1 MHLERITIKH
11 IIISDTQCKPGQD
24 FSYLRTIGNYIVAKK
39 PDKVIVIGDF
49 ADMESLCSYDVGTK
63 SFEGR
68 RYKEDIK
75 ASHEAMTVLM
85 TPLMEHNAKAKANKE
100 KQYKPEL
107 HLTLGNHE
115 NRINKAVERDAKLE
129 GVLSVSDLAYENF
142 GFKVYPFLDVVV
154 LDGVAYSH
162 YFTSGIMGRPVPNAA
177 QLLIKK
183 HMSCVMGHVQD
194 RGIAYGKR
202 ADGKHMTGIFAG
214 LSTPYEEGYL
224 TPQTNN
230 SWRGIWVLHD
240 VNDGEFDE
248 MPVSL
253 KYLESKYK

>member
-1 MHLERITIKH
+1 VR
-11 IIISDTQCKPGQD
+11 PGQD
-24 FSYLRTIGNYIVAKK
+24 FSYLRSIGNYIVAKK
-39 PDKVIVIGDF
+39 PEKVIQIGDW

-68 RYKEDIK
+68 RYVEDIK
-75 ASHEAMTVLM
+75 ASQVAMATLLA
-85 TPLMEHNAKAKANKE
+85 PLVEFNAKARAYKE
-100 KQYKPEL
+100 KLYKPEL

-115 NRINKAVERDAKLE
+115 NRINKAVEKDAKLD
-129 GVLSVSDLAYENF
+129 GVLSITDLKYEQF
-142 GFKVYPFLDVVV
+142 GFKVYPFLDVVI
-154 LDGVAYSH
+154 LDGIAYSH

-202 ADGKHMTGIFAG
+202 ADGKHMTGIFSG

-224 TPQTNN
+224 NPQTNN
-230 SWRGIWVLHD
+230 AWRGIWVLHD
-240 VNDGEFDE
+240 VDDGAFDE

-253 KYLESKYK
+253 RYLKNKYG